1 MLGHRVSFD
10 GFLIQSF
17 NLMASIND
25 IVVSN
30 AQSAP
35 GQSITPA
42 GLPPGAGGNPP
53 SDIDDNISISSASG
67 TQEIRSYTV
76 ESAGGQ
82 DTVTLVGSPVLS
94 LIELGTGNDLFAVNT
109 VGGSVNT
116 TSVFGGDGND
126 TLRVLTGASTTSS
139 LLQGDDGSDLVEL
152 RGIFNLVTVNGG
164 AGNDVVRYLDPGSE
178 NTSRLT
184 RSTVALA
191 SGADLFSDGGFNL
204 DVNATTVTGGAG
216 RDTVILNRSFSG
228 SDADGLWVLGGG
240 GADKIYGTNQDSS
253 SGENSVFAGAG
264 ADFVQTFRG
273 NDSLVGGGG
282 SDTLL
287 VTSGNNVIE
296 AGNGNDAV
304 FGGFGDDT
312 IDAGEGRDTV
322 LGGIGNDSI
331 FGGGSEFQDLL
342 SGGAG
347 NDTIDGD
354 SGSDLIYGDG
364 LSTISGL
371 ELTNDVTDFVIGRQ
385 AQIITGE
392 DENGNFLTGTTN
404 VRTGAPRPGPTLG
417 EIVSF
422 TNGGGTTLTGSE
434 VIWNRTAAGSTSIG
448 EKNNTS
454 PEPAP
459 FNSSFLSVTGNFIA
473 NDEGGALL
481 EVDAELLLAANL
493 SVPDTFTYANIAPTV
508 ADYNTESTVVGAG
521 TGNDDYLIGNSGSDT
536 MFGGEG
542 DDTIYGGV
550 GRDIITGGIGE
561 DVMSGGDAAD
571 IFVQGANASATATR
585 AVRGD
590 NWTINWAG
598 NLPDVIT
605 DFEAS
610 DNQTSVID
618 QVAFSD
624 NSGSFSGDVSA
635 NNGNLRFQD
644 ARGSADFLFDTDG
657 VVIFRGT
664 YSAGGSASTFTT
676 SNSGADVL
684 AFYSTGVGQTPSQ
697 VEELGASFGTQAVV
711 LQGAGNQNFTSNN
724 FFAADLR
731 F

>member
-1 MLGHRVSFD
+1 
-10 GFLIQSF
+10 
-17 NLMASIND
+17 MAPIND
-25 IVVSN
+25 IIVSN

-53 SDIDDNISISSASG
+53 SNIDDNISISSASG

-94 LIELGTGNDLFAVNT
+94 LIQLGTGNDLFAVNT

-152 RGIFNLVTVNGG
+152 RGIFNLVTINGG
-164 AGNDVVRYLDPGSE
+164 AGNDVVRYLDPGSD

-184 RSTVALA
+184 RSTVALS

-204 DVNATTVTGGAG
+204 DVSATTVTGGAG

-240 GADKIYGTNQDSS
+240 GADKIYGTNQESS

-287 VTSGNNVIE
+287 DTSGNNIFE
-296 AGNGNDAV
+296 AGDGNDAV

-312 IDAGEGRDTV
+312 IDAGEGRDIV

-364 LSTISGL
+364 LSTVSSVSGSQ
-371 ELTNDVTDFVIGRQ
+371 LTNDVGGFVIGRQ

-404 VRTGAPRPGPTLG
+404 LRTGAPRPGPTLG
-417 EIVSF
+417 EIVSY
-422 TNGGGTTLTGSE
+422 TNGDGATLTATE
-434 VIWNRTAAGSTSIG
+434 VIWNRTAAGSSSSG

-481 EVDAELLLAANL
+481 DVGSELLLANNL
-493 SVPDTFTYANIAPTV
+493 SVPNTFTYGEGVGNPPTV
-508 ADYNTESTVVGAG
+508 DGYNLQSNQVGAG
-521 TGNDDYLIGNSGSDT
+521 TGNDDYLVGNSGSDT

-542 DDTIYGGV
+542 DDTVYGGL
-550 GRDIITGGIGE
+550 GRDIISGGTGE

-571 IFVQGANASATATR
+571 IFVQGANASATATQ

-624 NSGSFSGDVSA
+624 NNGSFTDA
-635 NNGNLRFQD
+635 NNQTLNFQD
-644 ARGSADFLFDTDG
+644 ARGSADLLFDTDS

-684 AFYSTGVGQTPSQ
+684 AFYSTGSGGTPTPVTEVGT
-697 VEELGASFGTQAVV
+697 SFGTQAVV
-711 LQGAGNQNFTSNN
+711 LQGAGNQNFTTNN
-724 FFAADLR
+724 FFTV
-731 F
+731 